1 MEKKESL
8 LLIGAG
14 GLGRVT
20 LEHAANEYDCY
31 FVDDGYEIGTT
42 ICGASVVGH
51 ISDLS
56 ALFANYKL
64 LVVTIGNNSLRETIY
79 KEAETI
85 GYTFPNIICSSA
97 YISPFARI
105 GAGCIF
111 LNNVCIQNG
120 SIVGNGVVLNPGVEI
135 HHDSF
140 VDDYALIY
148 TNSVVRTLA
157 KVGKRVKLGSNVT
170 ISNNID
176 VRDNEEVENGMSL
189 LS

>member
-1 MEKKESL
+1 MKSNEKL

-20 LEHAANEYDCY
+20 LEHAMNEYDCY
-31 FVDDGYEIGTT
+31 FVDDGYEVGT
-42 ICGASVVGH
+42 IVCGVMVVGH
-51 ISDLS
+51 ISDLQV
-56 ALFANYKL
+56 LFADYKL
-64 LVVTIGNNSLRETIY
+64 LVVTIGKNSLREKIY
-79 KEAETI
+79 KEAKAI
-85 GYTFPNIICSSA
+85 GYSFPNIICSSA
-97 YISPFARI
+97 YISPFANF
-105 GAGCIF
+105 GSGCVF

-157 KVGKRVKLGSNVT
+157 QIGKRAKLGSNVT
-170 ISNNID
+170 ISNNIVVQD
-176 VRDNEEVENGMSL
+176 DEEVENGVSL
-189 LS
+189 L